1 MQVNALTNETM
12 REIIQA
18 LLSQRPEPPQVIQ
31 QEQTIIQASKPCTQY
46 QPNTKI
52 KIKPVVKAIAITH
65 SDICFVSSRI
75 DKILLPYHG
84 RLPDELL
91 LMIFNEAI
99 ENCFTIREIQQ
110 IQQRGSWGFESVIS
124 DFVPAI
130 GLKPSKQKPL
140 IALQLDATTVNGHT
154 ISKSFL
160 ADAKMRQVVDLMSR
174 FFNRRKTGLRADI
187 CACLE
192 RQHVEYKRKFF
203 PTI

>member
-18 LLSQRPEPPQVIQ
+18 LLSQRPDPPQIIQ
-31 QEQTIIQASKPCTQY
+31 QDFEKPQAVKSGAQY

-52 KIKPVVKAIAITH
+52 KIKPVAKAISITH
-65 SDICFVSSRI
+65 SDICFVSSHI
-75 DKILLPYHG
+75 DKIRLPYRG
-84 RLPDELL
+84 QLPNELL
-91 LMIFNEAI
+91 LLIFNEAI

-124 DFVPAI
+124 DFAPAI

-160 ADAKMRQVVDLMSR
+160 ADAKTRQVVDLMSR